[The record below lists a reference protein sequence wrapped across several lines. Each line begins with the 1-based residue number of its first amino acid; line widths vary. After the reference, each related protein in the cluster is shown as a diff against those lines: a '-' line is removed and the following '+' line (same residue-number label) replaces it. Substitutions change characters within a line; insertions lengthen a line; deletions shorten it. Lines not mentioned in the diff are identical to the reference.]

1 MGRRP
6 DFGETDLTRGTD
18 MKKLVAL
25 LGCGLT
31 ALAIG
36 CGDSGSPPPTAPVM
50 DPAKMKPPVGMPALP
65 GVADPSGEE
74 KKEEAKPEEKKEE
87 EAKPEE
93 KKEEAKPEEK
103 KEEAKPEEKKE

>member
-1 MGRRP
+1 MGGGRGRSP

-36 CGDSGSPPPTAPVM
+36 CSESSPPTTSPVM
-50 DPAKMKPPVGMPALP
+50 DPKNMPTMPALP
-65 GVADPSGEE
+65 GVADPSG
-74 KKEEAKPEEKKEE
+74 EEKKEE

-103 KEEAKPEEKKE
+103 KEEAKSDEKKE